1 MRVTLYESLRQSIRD
16 GRLRPGEKLPSTRA
30 MARQLGISR
39 TTVLDVYHQLSLD
52 GLVSARIGSGTRV
65 TGSPLRAFI
74 RGSHYPV
81 EAVPFRDHDGNVLY
95 VHR

>member
-1 MRVTLYESLRQSIRD
+1 MRVTLYDSLRQSIRD

-30 MARQLGISR
+30 LARQLGISR
-39 TTVLDVYHQLSLD
+39 TTVLDAYHQLALD
-52 GLVSARIGSGTRV
+52 GLISARTGSGTRV

-81 EAVPFRDHDGNVLY
+81 EAQPFRDHEGNVLY

>member
-1 MRVTLYESLRQSIRD
+1 MRVELYDSLRQSIRD

-30 MARQLGISR
+30 LARQLGISR
-39 TTVLDVYHQLSLD
+39 TTVLEIYHQLSLD
-52 GLVSARIGSGTRV
+52 GLISARIGSGTRV

-74 RGSHYPV
+74 RGSHFPV
-81 EAVPFRDHDGNVLY
+81 RALPFRDRDGNLLY